1 MSNIINF
8 FKFIFSKI
16 WLGIDFILKLA
27 WRFIVPLALI
37 GLILVPIVLTYF
49 PAGKKAD
56 PILIAQVSKG
66 NVTKK
71 ITVQG
76 TTENS
81 FTYDLP
87 VYQDAQLKE
96 VLVKAGDK
104 VLAGQVLATLDFVTE
119 TKVRATTIEN
129 QIRGYQNDIANNNRA
144 LGDLQAVNSANYSQ
158 MTVAK
163 QNRTTELNELNQKKA
178 DKINELNQKKEKY
191 QREKDDFDR
200 QIKELENFKDGTDA
214 VKQYQDKID
223 ADRLQL
229 ATYDN
234 SNLNAQLQ
242 TQQNTV
248 NTQISSAQ
256 TALTNTQN
264 AKNTACSATPLV
276 QSSCDAATIQVNIAQ
291 DALNTVN
298 NSNSNFNTQ
307 INNNNNVNSI
317 NRNFLNN
324 RINENQSRINTLG
337 NARLYEPNKTT
348 DLPITET
355 AKTARLQQVITELR
369 QDSTTRKTNIKQIDD
384 TINDTLTPI
393 NEQILAKEKAID
405 ELVQTQNVSTQTM
418 DQTASNIEQRNATAA
433 TSLNNANLSL
443 QDTIEDI
450 QKQEKNRTITAKR
463 DGVVG
468 KVFNEQGL
476 VVNSRANQFT
486 VVSDKY
492 RLKFTVSADSRSQ
505 LKNGLKV
512 ITDKYPKLENVVV
525 TEANLVPDATTSTT
539 GAVTAANTNANYTL
553 YADLPPSID
562 YKYTQGETVNIDVI
576 IDQAKD
582 VFNIPS
588 TAVDNGEVYVGVD
601 PDFTKVKSNTLT
613 KGVRN
618 EISGG
623 ISSSSTTTELLPGQN
638 RSSTSSVSTQD
649 SQPTFKSAKKV
660 KVKTGLD
667 DSRSVQVLGG
677 LKEGEY
683 VFSIFPKTAKD
694 KQLINAPIDGKE
706 EIEVKNDGTSGIPD
720 PE

>member
-1 MSNIINF
+1 MPILNQLANF

-16 WLGIDFILKLA
+16 WFVIDFILKLA
-27 WRFIVPLALI
+27 WRFIVPIALVS
-37 GLILVPIVLTYF
+37 LIFVPIVLTYF

-56 PILIAQVSKG
+56 PIAVAQVNKS

-76 TTENS
+76 TTENAYS
-81 FTYDLP
+81 YDLP
-87 VYQDAQLKE
+87 VYQDAELRE
-96 VLVKAGDK
+96 VLVKAGDT
-104 VLAGQVLATLDFVTE
+104 VTAGQALATLDFVTE

-158 MTVAK
+158 MTTAK

-178 DKINELNQKKEKY
+178 DKIKDLEDKKAQYQKEK
-191 QREKDDFDR
+191 DNFDS
-200 QIKELENFKDGTDA
+200 QIKELENFKDAIDA

-242 TQQNTV
+242 TQQNTI
-248 NTQISSAQ
+248 NTQISTAQ
-256 TALTNTQN
+256 TALTNAQN
-264 AKNTACSATPLV
+264 AKNAACSSTPLV
-276 QSSCDAATIQVNIAQ
+276 QSSCDTATTQLNTAQ
-291 DALNTVN
+291 DAYNTAN
-298 NSNSNFNTQ
+298 NSNSNINTQ
-307 INNNNNVNSI
+307 ISNNNNVNSI
-317 NRNFLNN
+317 NRNFLIN
-324 RINENQSRINTLG
+324 RINENQNRINYLG
-337 NARLYEPNKTT
+337 NSRLYEPNKAT

-355 AKTARLQQVITELR
+355 AKTARLQQVVTELR
-369 QDSTTRKTNIKQIDD
+369 QDSSTRKANIKQIDD

-393 NEQILAKEKAID
+393 NEQILAKQKIID

-433 TSLNNANLSL
+433 ISLNNANLSL

-450 QKQEKNRTITAKR
+450 QKQEKNHTITAKK
-463 DGVVG
+463 DGIVG

-476 VVNSRANQFT
+476 VVNSRSNQFT
-486 VVSDKY
+486 VVSEKY

-505 LKNGLKV
+505 LKTGLKV

-539 GAVTAANTNANYTL
+539 GAIVASNTTPNYTL

-588 TAVDNGEVYVGVD
+588 TAVDSGEVYVGVD
-601 PDFTKVKSNTLT
+601 PDFSKVKTDTSKTT
-613 KGVRN
+613 
-618 EISGG
+618 
-623 ISSSSTTTELLPGQN
+623 SSATALLPGQN
-638 RSSTSSVSTQD
+638 RSSTSSVSTQY
-649 SQPTFKSAKKV
+649 SLPTFKSAKKV
-660 KVKTGLD
+660 KIKTGLD
-667 DSRSVQVLGG
+667 DSRSVQVLEG
-677 LKEGEY
+677 LKEGDY
-683 VFSIFPKTAKD
+683 VFTIFPKTTKD
-694 KQLINAPIDGKE
+694 KQLIKLLLFTNICLQSSSQTHNQLK
-706 EIEVKNDGTSGIPD
+706 IR
-720 PE
+720 

>member
-1 MSNIINF
+1 MSFLQQLLNF
-8 FKFIFSKI
+8 FKFILTKI
-16 WLGIDFILKLA
+16 WLGLDFILKLA
-27 WRFIVPLALI
+27 WRFIVPIALV
-37 GLILVPIVLTYF
+37 GLIFVPIVLTYF

-56 PILIAQVSKG
+56 PIPVAQVTKG

-76 TTENS
+76 TTENA

-87 VYQDAQLKE
+87 VYQDAELKE
-96 VLVKAGDK
+96 VMVKAGDK
-104 VLAGQVLATLDFVTE
+104 VVTGQVLATLDFVNE

-129 QIRGYQNDIANNNRA
+129 QIRGFQNDITNNNRA
-144 LGDLQAVNSANYSQ
+144 LGDLQAVNTANYNQ
-158 MTVAK
+158 MATAK
-163 QNRTTELNELNQKKA
+163 QNRTAELTELNQKKA
-178 DKINELNQKKEKY
+178 DKIKELNDKKNQYQK
-191 QREKDDFDR
+191 EKDDFNK

-229 ATYDN
+229 ATFDN

-242 TQQNTV
+242 TQQNTA
-248 NTQISSAQ
+248 NNQISTAQ
-256 TALTNTQN
+256 NVLTNAQN
-264 AKNTACSATPLV
+264 AKNTACSATPLI
-276 QSSCDAATIQVNIAQ
+276 QSACDTATSQLNTAQ
-291 DALNTVN
+291 DAYNTAN
-298 NSNSNFNTQ
+298 NSNNTINTQ
-307 INNNNNVNSI
+307 INNNNNINSI
-317 NRNFLNN
+317 NRNFLIN
-324 RINENQSRINTLG
+324 RINENQNRINSLG

-355 AKTARLQQVITELR
+355 AKTARLQQIITELR

-393 NEQILAKEKAID
+393 NESILTKQKAID
-405 ELVQTQNVSTQTM
+405 ELVQTQNVTTQTM
-418 DQTASNIEQRNATAA
+418 EQTASNIQQRNATTS

-450 QKQEKNRTITAKR
+450 QKQEKNHTVTAKR

-476 VVNSRANQFT
+476 VINAKSNQFT

-539 GAVTAANTNANYTL
+539 GAVAAANTNANYTL

-576 IDQAKD
+576 IDQTKD
-582 VFNIPS
+582 VYNIPS

-601 PDFTKVKSNTLT
+601 ADFSKVKKESAKT
-613 KGVRN
+613 
-618 EISGG
+618 
-623 ISSSSTTTELLPGQN
+623 ISSTNAELLPGQN

-649 SQPTFKSAKKV
+649 SLPTFKSAKKV

-667 DSRSVQVLGG
+667 DSRSIQVLKG
-677 LKEGEY
+677 LKEGDY
-683 VFSIFPKTAKD
+683 VFTIFPKTIKE
-694 KQLINAPIDGKE
+694 KQLINALIEGTETIAPKQKE
-706 EIEVKNDGTSGIPD
+706 ESNPTAALDEAS
-720 PE
+720 

>member
-1 MSNIINF
+1 
-8 FKFIFSKI
+8 
-16 WLGIDFILKLA
+16 
-27 WRFIVPLALI
+27 
-37 GLILVPIVLTYF
+37 VLTYF

-56 PILIAQVSKG
+56 PIAIAQVVKG

-87 VYQDAQLKE
+87 VYQDAELKE

-104 VLAGQVLATLDFVTE
+104 VVAGQVLATLDFVTE
-119 TKVRATTIEN
+119 NKVRATTIEN

-144 LGDLQAVNSANYSQ
+144 LGDLQSVNNANYSQ
-158 MTVAK
+158 MTTSR
-163 QNRTTELNELNQKKA
+163 QNRVTEINELNQKKA
-178 DKINELNQKKEKY
+178 DKTNELNQKKEKY
-191 QREKDDFDR
+191 QREKDDFDK

-256 TALTNTQN
+256 TALNNAQN
-264 AKNTACSATPLV
+264 AKNTACSATPV
-276 QSSCDAATIQVNIAQ
+276 IQSACDAATTQVNTAQ

-317 NRNFLNN
+317 NRSFLNN
-324 RINENQSRINTLG
+324 RINENQNRINALG
-337 NARLYEPNKTT
+337 NAKLYEPNKTT

-355 AKTARLQQVITELR
+355 AKTARLQQIITELR
-369 QDSTTRKTNIKQIDD
+369 QDSTTRKANIKQIDD
-384 TINDTLTPI
+384 TLSDTLTPI
-393 NEQILAKEKAID
+393 NDQILAKQKTID
-405 ELVQTQNVSTQTM
+405 ELVKTQNVSTQTM
-418 DQTASNIEQRNATAA
+418 DQTASNIEQRNATAS

-476 VVNSRANQFT
+476 VVNSRSNQFT

-539 GAVTAANTNANYTL
+539 GAITTANANYTL

-588 TAVDNGEVYVGVD
+588 TAVDNGFVYVGVD
-601 PDFTKVKSNTLT
+601 PDFSKVK
-613 KGVRN
+613 KD
-618 EISGG
+618 
-623 ISSSSTTTELLPGQN
+623 SSKTISSTTADLLPGQN
-638 RSSTSSVSTQD
+638 RSSTFSISTQD
-649 SQPTFKSAKKV
+649 NLPTFKSAKKV

-667 DSRSVQVLGG
+667 DSRSVQVLEG
-677 LKEGEY
+677 LKEGDY
-683 VFSIFPKTAKD
+683 VFTIFPKTVKD
-694 KQLINAPIDGKE
+694 KELIKAPIDGKE